1 MAVPSSASLP
11 RLPLLPLLF
20 PLLLLLLLPLDAQD
34 ASHRCNGHGTYKNNG
49 RCECW
54 ALNSRENTYW
64 LGATCTMK
72 QCPQGKAWADIA
84 TATDTA
90 HALGV
95 ECSGQGTC
103 DRNEGTCVCEEGFE
117 GIACSRMTC
126 PNGCSGHG
134 TCKSMRRNARDN
146 PRSWTTEKLMQYYYT
161 AVWDAE
167 MIYGC
172 HCDREFHGYD
182 CSLRI
187 CPNGDDPLT
196 TGQVNEKQTITCQ
209 GFHSFQIGYDN
220 FLSRPIEATGTTEDV
235 RSGEEWGEGRRGGRE
250 EGKGGKGGLTRKLAR
265 AAGGGS
271 PYLLPHTRVAVCHRR
286 VSIRIPAGNGLRGSL
301 LPTTG
306 NGRPYIFLS

>member
-235 RSGEEWGEGRRGGRE
+235 RSGEGWGRGEWREGRADEETSARGGRGE
-250 EGKGGKGGLTRKLAR
+250 SVCV
-265 AAGGGS
+265 AAHTCCCMS
-271 PYLLPHTRVAVCHRR
+271 QACVDPYSRC
-286 VSIRIPAGNGLRGSL
+286 NGLLGSL